1 MLPHVRTPVRRAGA
15 AHYVLLTVVSFGI
28 SVSLTRLYLAL
39 TNYPQLGG
47 GEFHIAHML
56 WGGALLFLAALLPLL
71 LSNRWALAVAALL
84 CGSGVGLF
92 IDEVG
97 KFITSNN
104 NYFHPLAAPI
114 IYAVFL
120 LTVLVYIEVRRP
132 PPIRARDE
140 LYRVFDALDEV
151 LDRDLDTHE
160 QAALEARLQRIARRT
175 ERPDLVPLATALLT
189 LIQQQ
194 GVVRPPRPPH
204 WRRRIAWHMSLW
216 ETRWLGRRL
225 LKSLLIVGL
234 LGVPILSMFENQI
247 MRLAITTTQQQGF
260 SLAMIT
266 AAEISGAGGSGWFL
280 LRLGSVGVAG
290 LLMVIGG
297 ALLALGY
304 DHAGLTAGRLGLIL
318 ALTVVNLFLFYY
330 NQFLTIGTVLIQSLL
345 LLALIYYDRRFVSEQ
360 DRPGAVMGRLTEKP
374 AQRSGGSH
382 RISRG
387 GPHPSSGGAPNG
399 CPRWHRGRGL
409 PNRPAPEGRQET
421 VSRATPSHA

>member
-56 WGGALLFLAALLPLL
+56 WGGILLFLAALLPLL
-71 LSNRWALAVAALL
+71 LSNRWALTVAALL

-175 ERPDLVPLATALLT
+175 ERPDLVPLATALLA
-189 LIQQQ
+189 LIRQQ
-194 GVVRPPRPPH
+194 GVVHSPRPPH
-204 WRRRIAWHMSLW
+204 WRRRIGQHMSMW
-216 ETRWLGRRL
+216 ETRWIGRRL

-266 AAEISGAGGSGWFL
+266 AAEISAAGGSGWFL
-280 LRLGSVGVAG
+280 LRLASVGVAG

-304 DHAGLTAGRLGLIL
+304 DHPGLASGRLGLIL
-318 ALTVVNLFLFYY
+318 ALTMVNLFLFYY

-345 LLALIYYDRRFVSEQ
+345 VLALVYYDRRFVPERE
-360 DRPGAVMGRLTEKP
+360 RPPGT
-374 AQRSGGSH
+374 
-382 RISRG
+382 
-387 GPHPSSGGAPNG
+387 
-399 CPRWHRGRGL
+399 
-409 PNRPAPEGRQET
+409 
-421 VSRATPSHA
+421 

>member
-28 SVSLTRLYLAL
+28 SVSLTRLYLAM

-56 WGGALLFLAALLPLL
+56 WGGVLLFLAALLPLL
-71 LSNRWALAVAALL
+71 LSNRWALTAAALL

-120 LTVLVYIEVRRP
+120 LIVLVYIEVRRP

-160 QAALEARLQRIARRT
+160 QAALEARLQRIAQRT

-189 LIQQQ
+189 LVQQNP
-194 GVVRPPRPPH
+194 GVRSPRPPA
-204 WRRRIAWHMSLW
+204 WRWRMTTRLSTW
-216 ETRWLGRRL
+216 ETRWIGRRF

-234 LGVPILSMFENQI
+234 LGVPVLSMFENQI
-247 MRLAITTTQQQGF
+247 MRLALTTTQAQGF
-260 SLAMIT
+260 SLEMIT

-280 LRLGSVGVAG
+280 VRLGSVLVAG
-290 LLMVIGG
+290 LLLVIGG

-304 DHAGLTAGRLGLIL
+304 DHPGLAAGRLGLIL

-330 NQFLTIGTVLIQSLL
+330 NQFLTVGTVLVQSLL
-345 LLALIYYDRRFVSEQ
+345 LLALVYYDRRFVP
-360 DRPGAVMGRLTEKP
+360 DRE
-374 AQRSGGSH
+374 
-382 RISRG
+382 
-387 GPHPSSGGAPNG
+387 
-399 CPRWHRGRGL
+399 
-409 PNRPAPEGRQET
+409 RPPVG
-421 VSRATPSHA
+421 